1 MNTVTPL
8 RPMVSEM
15 LDGAVV
21 SITPTRPDSRF
32 AALVRSMALLT

>member
-8 RPMVSEM
+8 RPMESLM
-15 LDGAVV
+15 LDGAVD
-21 SITPTRPDSRF
+21 SMTPTRPDSRF